1 MEPGRLPEE
10 GSAAVSGLRR
20 VIVGASGS
28 PGNLPALRYA
38 MSVAQQDHTP
48 LIAVHAWV
56 PPGGELAERQH
67 PSPYLRQIWRDA
79 ARERL
84 RDALDAAW
92 AKDQDGLDIQAM
104 VVRSDPG
111 AALVEMASSADD
123 LLVVGAGRRGRLA
136 RLRHGRVSRYCMAHA
151 RSPVLAVPAPELSG
165 RAVRRLRAWSFRR
178 RALTVEQAR
187 QEWEGEKLSR

>member
-1 MEPGRLPEE
+1 MEAGRLPEE

-38 MSVAQQDHTP
+38 MSVAQQDHAP

-56 PPGGELAERQH
+56 PPGGELADRQH

-92 AKDQDGLDIQAM
+92 AKDQDGLDVQPM
-104 VVRSDPG
+104 VVRADPG

-136 RLRHGRVSRYCMAHA
+136 RIRHGRVSRYCLAHA
-151 RSPVLAVPAPELSG
+151 RSPVLAVPAPDLSG
-165 RAVRRLRAWSFRR
+165 RAVRRLRSWAFRR
-178 RALTVEQAR
+178 RTLTVEQAR
-187 QEWEGEKLSR
+187 HEWEREKLRG